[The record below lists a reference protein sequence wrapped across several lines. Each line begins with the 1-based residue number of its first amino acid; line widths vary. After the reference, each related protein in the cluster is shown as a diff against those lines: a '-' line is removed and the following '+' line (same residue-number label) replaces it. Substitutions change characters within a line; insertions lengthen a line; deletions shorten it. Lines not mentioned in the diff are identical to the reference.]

1 MSIIE
6 IRSSSGNYSIN
17 FGKTGI
23 QSGIEIE
30 FLIVD
35 KNIRMDLRPNAHFTF
50 EIEAIEDKKTLET
63 VSQLIQSMADA
74 GLNRK
79 STVHAVGGGVIQDIS
94 TLACSIYMRGI
105 SWVYWPT
112 TLTGMLDSCIGG
124 KSSINLGKHKNLIGN
139 FYPPNEISLN
149 TSFLETLPIAHV
161 LSGLAEGVKI
171 CYAHSSE
178 AFNKFL
184 SLAPGARL
192 AKGSSSED
200 LVRLCLNSK
209 KWFVEVDEFDV
220 KERQLLN
227 FGHSFG
233 HALESAT
240 DYQVPHGIAVALGI
254 LAATEFSQNEQ
265 HHLTQKLNEYCIL
278 ILNLW
283 IDTRPRAV
291 NINWDKFSES
301 LSADKKNSAKD
312 LRLVLPDENAKLII
326 QSLPFSENSVAL
338 ATAVMKNV
346 TLRVLHE
353 IF

>member
-1 MSIIE
+1 M
-6 IRSSSGNYSIN
+6 
-17 FGKTGI
+17 
-23 QSGIEIE
+23 
-30 FLIVD
+30 
-35 KNIRMDLRPNAHFTF
+35 
-50 EIEAIEDKKTLET
+50 
-63 VSQLIQSMADA
+63 
-74 GLNRK
+74 
-79 STVHAVGGGVIQDIS
+79 
-94 TLACSIYMRGI
+94 
-105 SWVYWPT
+105 
-112 TLTGMLDSCIGG
+112 
-124 KSSINLGKHKNLIGN
+124 
-139 FYPPNEISLN
+139 
-149 TSFLETLPIAHV
+149 
-161 LSGLAEGVKI
+161 
-171 CYAHSSE
+171 
-178 AFNKFL
+178 
-184 SLAPGARL
+184 
-192 AKGSSSED
+192 
-200 LVRLCLNSK
+200 RLCLNSK